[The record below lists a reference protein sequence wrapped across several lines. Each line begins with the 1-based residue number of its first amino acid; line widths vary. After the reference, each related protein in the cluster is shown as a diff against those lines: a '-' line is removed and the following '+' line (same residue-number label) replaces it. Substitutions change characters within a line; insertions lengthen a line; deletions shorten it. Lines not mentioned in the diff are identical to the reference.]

1 VAAPQ
6 RFERSGLLILRVQ
19 LLNGERS
26 DSTPRLAATITM
38 TLDLARREEQQT
50 TAGSVEEICAV
61 VRCWIEAFVNEA
73 AR

>member
-6 RFERSGLLILRVQ
+6 RFERSGLLIVRVQ
-19 LLNGERS
+19 LLAGERS
-26 DSTPRLAATITM
+26 ESTPRLAATITT
-38 TLDLARREEQQT
+38 TLDLASREEEQT

-61 VRCWIEAFVNEA
+61 VRRWIEAFVRES